1 MLLSFRRHRLGM
13 QIGFAFCWAFV
24 LSVRAQ
30 VTASNRLQLSLDLAQ
45 YQDSNRQSYLE
56 IYYSLP
62 QTLASSS
69 EARIENSRVVFDL
82 RIYREQVLWATK
94 TWKIAETGQAGEQSG
109 AHREFVDVLRYEI
122 AEPGRYHA
130 VLSARDLSRTGVPDS
145 VVASLHARNF
155 SPEQVEVSDVII
167 ASQIKK
173 AGTAASALVRNTYE
187 IIPNPRRLFGGEAP
201 VLYYYFEVYN
211 LNIEP
216 HAVYKSFWRVE
227 DDAGTLVAGMGPFYR
242 TKTNR
247 HGSSIEM
254 GLLNVNALPT
264 GVYVLVYGVAD
275 SLQNIIASA
284 KKAFYVYNAAP
295 QQFATDF
302 DPLYVM
308 LLKSDADELHDEFER
323 MQHITLKE
331 DADLFK
337 SLANVEAKRKFIAS
351 LWQMRKP
358 EIYADG
364 AGFRQVYLTRAR
376 QAEEQFPTVLRP
388 GWKSDRGRIFILYG
402 PPSHVERISS
412 HAATKPY
419 EIWTYNDLQG
429 GVIFV
434 FVDRTGFKNY
444 ELVHS
449 THRNELQNP
458 NWERFVQLGSS
469 LGQ

>member
-1 MLLSFRRHRLGM
+1 MLLSFHRPRLGM
-13 QIGFAFCWAFV
+13 QIGFAFCCVFV

-30 VTASNRLQLSLDLAQ
+30 VAESNRLQLSLDLAQ
-45 YQDSNRQSYLE
+45 YQDANRQSYLE

-69 EARIENSRVVFDL
+69 NARIDGNRIVFDL
-82 RIYREQVLWATK
+82 RIYREQILWATK

-109 AHREFVDVLRYEI
+109 APREFVDVLRYEI
-122 AEPGRYHA
+122 TQPGRYRA
-130 VLSARDLSRTGVPDS
+130 VLSARDLSRTGPPDS
-145 VVASLHARNF
+145 VAASLHARRF
-155 SPEQVEVSDVII
+155 SPQHVEVSDVII

-173 AGTAASALVRNTYE
+173 ADAAGALVRNTYE
-187 IIPNPRRLFGGEAP
+187 IIPNPRRLFSGEAP
-201 VLYYYFEVYN
+201 VLYYYFEAYN
-211 LNIEP
+211 LQVEP
-216 HAVYKSFWRVE
+216 HSIYKSYWQVE
-227 DDAGTLVAGMGPFYR
+227 EKDGTVVAGMGPFYR

-247 HGSSIEM
+247 HDSSMEM
-254 GLLNVNALPT
+254 GLLNVGALPT
-264 GVYVLVYGVAD
+264 GVYNLVYGVAD
-275 SLQNIIASA
+275 SAENIVASA
-284 KKAFYVYNAAP
+284 KKGFYVYDAEAQQPAANS
-295 QQFATDF
+295 
-302 DPLYVM
+302 DPLYMM
-308 LLKSDADELHDEFER
+308 LLKSGAEELQAEFER

-331 DADLFK
+331 DIDLFK
-337 SLANVEAKRKFIAS
+337 SLDNVEAKRKFIAS
-351 LWQMRKP
+351 LWQTRKP
-358 EIYADG
+358 ELYADG
-364 AGFRQVYLTRAR
+364 AGFRQVYLARAQ
-376 QAEEQFPTVLRP
+376 QAEEQFPTMLRP

>member
-1 MLLSFRRHRLGM
+1 MFLSFHRPRLGM
-13 QIGFAFCWAFV
+13 QIGFAFWCVFV

-30 VTASNRLQLSLDLAQ
+30 VAEPNRLQLSLDLAQ

-62 QTLASSS
+62 QTPAFSDAQR
-69 EARIENSRVVFDL
+69 EGSRVVFDL
-82 RIYREQVLWATK
+82 RIYHEQELWATK
-94 TWKIAETGQAGEQSG
+94 TWKIAEAVRAGAQN
-109 AHREFVDVLRYEI
+109 APPREFVDVLRYEI
-122 AEPGRYHA
+122 TQPGRYRV
-130 VLSARDLSRTGVPDS
+130 VLSARDLSQTGPPDS
-145 VVASLHARNF
+145 VAASLHARRF
-155 SPEQVEVSDVII
+155 SPQHVEVSDVII

-173 AGTAASALVRNTYE
+173 ADAAGALVRNTYE
-187 IIPNPRRLFGGEAP
+187 IIPNPRRLFSGEAP
-201 VLYYYFEVYN
+201 VLYYYFEAYN
-211 LNIEP
+211 LQVEP
-216 HAVYKSFWRVE
+216 HSIYKSYWQVE
-227 DDAGTLVAGMGPFYR
+227 ERDGTLVAGMGPFYR

-247 HGSSIEM
+247 HDSSMEM
-254 GLLNVNALPT
+254 GLLNVGALPT
-264 GVYVLVYGVAD
+264 GIYNLVYGVAD
-275 SLQNIIASA
+275 SAENIVASA
-284 KKAFYVYNAAP
+284 KKGFYVYDAETQQPAANS
-295 QQFATDF
+295 
-302 DPLYVM
+302 DPLYMM
-308 LLKSDADELHDEFER
+308 LLKFGAEELHAEFER

-331 DADLFK
+331 DIDLFK
-337 SLANVEAKRKFIAS
+337 SLDNVEAKRKFIAS
-351 LWQMRKP
+351 LWQTRKP

-364 AGFRQVYLTRAR
+364 AGFRQVYLTRAQ

-458 NWERFVQLGSS
+458 GWERFVQLGSS